1 MDFNPILPEIPP
13 LPDKTYKYA
22 SGYVERIEEN
32 LNDYTKDLKDD
43 ETVLLKVLLN
53 DGSTFIPNFFGYHNP
68 HLVIVKGHDSMGN
81 ESMVLLN
88 QNDIQII
95 ITKLKKSKT
104 SENSENIEFL
114 YQ

>member
-1 MDFNPILPEIPP
+1 MKNIDPMKMLV
-13 LPDKTYKYA
+13 PDKSHMYA
-22 SGYVERIEEN
+22 SGYVERIEKH
-32 LNDYTKDLKDD
+32 LNEFTDDLEDD
-43 ETVLLKVLLN
+43 ETFLLKVLLN
-53 DGSTFIPNFFGYHNP
+53 DGSIFIPTYFRYHNP
-68 HLVIVKGHDSMGN
+68 HMVLVEGHDSNGN
-81 ESMVLLN
+81 ESLALLN